1 MNKLFQQALEVA
13 RTYSVSTPENSIVLY
28 SISFQPTK
36 ENRDKA
42 FDYASKHSDKMVI
55 EHTDCGAKLVE
66 MGLLSHDSGLSQ
78 EQVAEIW
85 SIASKRFIGEAKGEV
100 TAFVNNADPRSVF
113 CKMEL
118 PNILTNPNLTK
129 INGMDKHEFARQ
141 FK

>member
-42 FDYASKHSDKMVI
+42 FDYTSKHSDKMVI

-100 TAFVNNADPRSVF
+100 
-113 CKMEL
+113 

-129 INGMDKHEFARQ
+129 INGMDKYEFASQ